1 MMIGTQKIRKQNIDE
16 LTEIARANIEKWNSP
31 LQAYILQQFGFEK
44 HILIE
49 TVRSYVPEVNFRLQ
63 QEK

>member
-44 HILIE
+44 HIRIE
-49 TVRSYVPEVNFRLQ
+49 TV
-63 QEK
+63 